1 MARER
6 VFTMAEIDLIVD
18 RIRTWPG
25 ETINWGDLCASLKD
39 ILGRMPSRQ
48 GLSQHEAIQVAF
60 TARKKHLRIQP
71 KQASPM
77 PSSLAVAAKR
87 IARLLAEKREL
98 ELQVQQLRERFK
110 TWQYNAHVKE
120 LTEANLDKPLP
131 IIDKDVAESEKD
143 EYGRVK

>member
-6 VFTMAEIDLIVD
+6 VFTKTEIDLIVD
-18 RIRTWPG
+18 KIRTWPG

-39 ILGRMPSRQ
+39 ILGRRPSRQ

-77 PSSLAVAAKR
+77 PSSLAVAARR
-87 IARLLAEKREL
+87 IARLLAEKQEL
-98 ELQVQQLRERFK
+98 VQQIEQLRERFR
-110 TWQYNAHVKE
+110 TWQYNAHVKD
-120 LTEANLDKPLP
+120 LTEADLDKALP
-131 IIDKDVAESEKD
+131 IIDKDVTKSEKD